1 MKELNQLSEVF
12 DAYDTFVIDLWGVIH
27 DGISLNEK
35 AIEVVDQLKKHS
47 KKIVFLS
54 NAPRPSA
61 KVVDF
66 LLKMK
71 IDKKYLSNVMT
82 SGEAAMHAI
91 NKNKFGKKFFHLGP
105 PRDESIFEK
114 IKDNKTRIDNCDFI
128 LCTGLFDEDDPDL
141 DKHQLH
147 ENDLDY
153 YKNFLVNHISKKLV
167 CTNPDLTV
175 HRGDKEEYCAG
186 YIAKIFEELGGKA
199 IYYGK
204 PHKEIYDMCFK
215 PNEKVLAIGDN
226 LRTDIKG
233 ANNVNKDC
241 LFISNGVHRN
251 EFSNNLE
258 LEKLLRKYKVKANY
272 FQKELQ
278 W

>member
-1 MKELNQLSEVF
+1 LRELNHLSEVHKS
-12 DAYDTFVIDLWGVIH
+12 YDTFVIDLWGVIH
-27 DGISLNEK
+27 NGIKLNVK
-35 AIEVVDQLKKHS
+35 AVEAITQLKKNS

-54 NAPRPSA
+54 NAPRPSE
-61 KVVDF
+61 KVIDF
-66 LLKMK
+66 LLTLKMEK
-71 IDKKYLSNVMT
+71 QYLSNVVT
-82 SGEAAMHAI
+82 SGEAAMNAI
-91 NKNKFGKKFFHLGP
+91 NQNKFGETFFHLGP
-105 PRDESIFEK
+105 SRDDSIFQKVKE
-114 IKDNKTRIDNCDFI
+114 NKTTIDSCDFI
-128 LCTGLFDEDDPDL
+128 LCTGLLDEDDTDL
-141 DKHQLH
+141 NKPQLH

-153 YKNFLVNHISKKLV
+153 YKNFLSKHISKKLV
-167 CTNPDLTV
+167 CTNPDLIV
-175 HRGDKEEYCAG
+175 HRGNKEEYCAG

-215 PNEKVLAIGDN
+215 ENEKVLAIGDN

-233 ANNVNKDC
+233 ANNLNKDC
-241 LFISNGVHRN
+241 LFISNGVHRG

-258 LEKLLRKYKVKANY
+258 LEKLLKKYQVKANY